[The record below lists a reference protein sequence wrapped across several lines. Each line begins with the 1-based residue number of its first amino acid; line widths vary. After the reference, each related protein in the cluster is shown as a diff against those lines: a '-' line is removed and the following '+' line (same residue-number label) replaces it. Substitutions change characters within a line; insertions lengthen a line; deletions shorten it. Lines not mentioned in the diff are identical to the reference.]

1 MQWQSCQFYDFQA
14 DFPKKHEKGHEKMGL
29 PFASLRRR
37 NLWFSSDRYRAF
49 LKWSPFKWLPK
60 TMKEKVYLFVIF
72 IAIEIVSACH
82 LRYIFISEGSTWMS
96 LSLFTNAQLFS
107 FQIVEGTKP
116 SKRKQKEKKGIWGQA
131 KGATTTNSFPAL
143 WSAAFLW
150 YCTRIKSHTLVV
162 VFKDRLQK
170 VIFCLNRR
178 MCPFFKVCMF
188 KAHECTRARETHADS
203 LEIIRPDTIPS
214 Q

>member
-1 MQWQSCQFYDFQA
+1 MVAQNNEGKSVFVCHLHRHWNCQC
-14 DFPKKHEKGHEKMGL
+14 M
-29 PFASLRRR
+29 
-37 NLWFSSDRYRAF
+37 
-49 LKWSPFKWLPK
+49 PFK
-60 TMKEKVYLFVIF
+60 VYFFL
-72 IAIEIVSACH
+72 
-82 LRYIFISEGSTWMS
+82 IFISEGSTWMS

-116 SKRKQKEKKGIWGQA
+116 SKRKQKDKKGIWGQA
-131 KGATTTNSFPAL
+131 KWATTTNSFPAL

-188 KAHECTRARETHADS
+188 RAHECTRARETHADS